1 MLHLLPKRQ
10 NAARLAC
17 TRASLRGV
25 GGYLHFLSSGLKLLT
40 ARQLWGSV
48 GLSAWTFLLGR
59 GWSECTG
66 MAGKWEETGVWVSV
80 HVWNFTITPKL
91 ASNRCWPCHSWLQR
105 ACISSPCFLTTLGI
119 HQLTLLRWLR
129 TLFFGSP
136 HAPGFYSVSIIM
148 NSVAL

>member
-48 GLSAWTFLLGR
+48 GLSA
-59 GWSECTG
+59 
-66 MAGKWEETGVWVSV
+66 
-80 HVWNFTITPKL
+80 
-91 ASNRCWPCHSWLQR
+91 
-105 ACISSPCFLTTLGI
+105 
-119 HQLTLLRWLR
+119 
-129 TLFFGSP
+129 
-136 HAPGFYSVSIIM
+136 
-148 NSVAL
+148 